1 MKASHSDRKQ
11 SLWIF
16 RSVLIAIAVILVI
29 AIFLIIRKP
38 DSAPVESDTPSVSVA
53 YRMEGI
59 GELATQSAY
68 ITNVQT
74 ITNSRTIF
82 GVTVPFTQSK
92 YIYSYNCT
100 VKAGIDFSQ
109 VVYIVDHDAL
119 TITVTVPPVYIT
131 DISVDENSLVV
142 YDEAQNIF
150 SPLKLTNVQE
160 SRMTMQ
166 EEAKAHALE
175 MGILDAARENARL
188 LIQSFLLSNAEFA
201 GYEIIWNT
209 TETEEKK

>member
-1 MKASHSDRKQ
+1 MEASHSDRKQ
-11 SLWIF
+11 SIWIF

-166 EEAKAHALE
+166 EEAKVHAIE
-175 MGILDAARENARL
+175 MGILDAAHQNARL

-201 GYEIIWNT
+201 GYEIIWNL
-209 TETEEKK
+209 TETEEKE